1 MQAFIQEKPPI
12 DLGIG
17 IHDNLKVFKLSLIF
31 FDALIERSKVHG
43 VKYLIGFGIPFYKAI
58 VIHNHNF

>member
-1 MQAFIQEKPPI
+1 MKAFIQENPPI

-17 IHDNLKVFKLSLIF
+17 IHDNFKCLKISLIF

-43 VKYLIGFGIPFYKAI
+43 VKYLIGFGIPFWKAF
-58 VIHNHNF
+58 VIHNHSI